1 MKPASGPG
9 SGGTKVTVS
18 GVDFAGTTSVLFGSV
33 AATSFAVNAAGTSIV
48 ADAPAASAGTV
59 DITVTTPLGTS
70 PAIQPDEYTYLGPAV
85 SSVTPVSGPGAGGT
99 KVTIHGSALNGANQV
114 LFGSA
119 AATSFTVNAAGTSI
133 TAYAPAALAG
143 TVDITVT
150 TPGGTSAVVPADE
163 FTYLGPAVSSITPV
177 SGPGAGGTKVTIH
190 GSGLNGTTAVLFG
203 SAAATSFTVNAA
215 GTSIT
220 AYAPAALAGTVDITV
235 TTPGGTSAVVPADE
249 FTYLGPTVSAVRP
262 ASGPSAGDTKVTVT
276 GTDLNG
282 ATQVLFGTAAGTGVT
297 VNAAGT
303 SLTAYSPAGSG
314 TVGLTVTT
322 PAGTSPLGPAD
333 HFTYN

>member
-1 MKPASGPG
+1 M
-9 SGGTKVTVS
+9 
-18 GVDFAGTTSVLFGSV
+18 
-33 AATSFAVNAAGTSIV
+33 
-48 ADAPAASAGTV
+48 
-59 DITVTTPLGTS
+59 
-70 PAIQPDEYTYLGPAV
+70 
-85 SSVTPVSGPGAGGT
+85 
-99 KVTIHGSALNGANQV
+99 

-163 FTYLGPAVSSITPV
+163 Y
-177 SGPGAGGTKVTIH
+177 
-190 GSGLNGTTAVLFG
+190 
-203 SAAATSFTVNAA
+203 
-215 GTSIT
+215 
-220 AYAPAALAGTVDITV
+220 
-235 TTPGGTSAVVPADE
+235 
-249 FTYLGPTVSAVRP
+249 TYLGPTVSAVRP

-282 ATQVLFGTAAGTGVT
+282 ATQVLFGTAAGTGVI

-303 SLTAYSPAGSG
+303 SLTVYSPAGSG

-322 PAGTSPLGPAD
+322 PAGTSPSRAGRPFHVQLTPVDGVAWSAPGVPVRSALP
-333 HFTYN
+333 